1 MKKIITYFIKYPV
14 AVNVMIFAFIIFG
27 TVGIFSM
34 KSSFFPLVDSQLI
47 RISLAYPGAS
57 PAEMEE
63 GVVLK
68 IEDNLKGIVGVE
80 RVTSVSRENSASVN
94 IEVEKGK
101 DIDVVLSDVKNAVDR
116 VPSFPSGMEPAV
128 IAKVESI
135 RPTISFTVSGN
146 NVSLKSLKQYARN
159 VENDIRGIEGIS
171 QVEISGFP
179 DEEIEIAVRENDLRS
194 LNMSFTEV
202 ATAIR
207 NSNILITGGNIKTA
221 EEDYLIRASNRSY
234 YGVELQ
240 NLIVRTEPSGN
251 IIRLKDVASIND
263 TWSENPDKLYYNG
276 NLAINITVSNTNN
289 EDLIS
294 SADKIKEYIN
304 EFNQKQQNVQLNVS
318 SDASITLNGRTKLL
332 VENGIVGILLVL
344 FFLALFLNLRLAIW
358 VAFGLPVAFFG
369 MFMFAAQ
376 FDVTINV
383 LSLFGMIIVIGI
395 LVDDGI
401 VIGENIYHH
410 YYDLGK
416 TKIQA
421 AIDGTMEVIPPIVSA
436 ILTTI
441 IAFSTFFFVDGRIGS
456 FFGEVSTIVLLTL
469 SVSLIEALVILPAH
483 IAHSKALKRRNE
495 EFSVNNFNFND
506 NNVVILEENSDEV
519 IVEKNGERIVLYKES
534 KLDAFFRKINSK
546 ADAILGKFRD
556 NYYVPFLKF
565 SLQNKFFIFC
575 VFIAT
580 LLISFS
586 ALRGGVIK
594 SSFFPRIASDRI
606 QITLNMPQG
615 TNEKITDSIISSIEE
630 KVWLVNEEYT
640 AKQTGNVAIVENV
653 IKRVGPGSAN
663 ATLSVNLLP
672 GEARD
677 FSSPEITNSIQQKVG
692 KVYGIESLVFG
703 SGGNFGGSPVAVS
716 LLGNDIKELKAVKDE
731 LKLALENNPLLKDVS
746 DNDPAGIKEV
756 KITLKDN
763 AYLLGLNLQAIMAQ
777 VRAGFFGFQAQRFQ
791 RGQDEIKV
799 WVRYD
804 RKDRSSI
811 KDLDDMRIIAPNG
824 TRIPFSEIATYVIER
839 GDIAINHLEGK
850 REIQVTADLKDLTA
864 SETEILDNIK
874 TVILPEILS
883 KYPTVKPIYEGQNRE
898 AKKTTDSINIVGPI
912 ILMLIYIVIAFTFRS
927 YSQPILLIIM
937 IPFSMIGVIWG
948 HYIHNFSIGILSFL
962 GIIAL
967 IGIMVNDGLVLI
979 GKFNS
984 YLKEGLK
991 YDEALIKAGQ
1001 SRFRAIF
1008 LTSLTTIAGLAPL
1021 IFEKSRQ
1028 AQFLIPMAISIA
1040 YGIAIATV
1048 LTLVM
1053 LPLMLAASN
1062 TLKVKIKWLKTDT
1075 HVTKEEVERAI
1086 IESKIDEEE
1095 TIRISEEKEA
1105 NLKLDNKKH
1114 NNETE

>member
-14 AVNVMIFAFIIFG
+14 AVNVMILAFIIFG
-27 TVGIFSM
+27 LVGALSM
-34 KSSFFPLVDSQLI
+34 KSSFFPIVDSQLI
-47 RISLAYPGAS
+47 RISLVYPGSS

-94 IEVEKGK
+94 VEIGKGK
-101 DIDVVLSDVKNAVDR
+101 NIDVVLSDVKNAVDR
-116 VPSFPSGMEPAV
+116 VPSFPSGMEPPV

-135 RPTISFTVSGN
+135 RPTISFTVSGEN
-146 NVSLKSLKQYARN
+146 ISLQSLKQYARSI
-159 VENDIRGIEGIS
+159 ENDIRGIDGIS
-171 QVEISGFP
+171 QVALSGFP
-179 DEEIEIAVRENDLRS
+179 NEEIEIAVRENDLRAYN
-194 LNMSFTEV
+194 LSFAEV
-202 ATAIR
+202 STAIR
-207 NSNILITGGNIKTA
+207 SSNILITGGNIKTA

-240 NLIVRTEPSGN
+240 NLIVRTENSGN
-251 IIRLKDVASIND
+251 IIRLKDIASVKDI
-263 TWSENPDKLYYNG
+263 WSENPDRLFYNG

-294 SADKIKEYIN
+294 SADKIKAYIS

-332 VENGIVGILLVL
+332 IENGIVGILLVL

-416 TKIQA
+416 SKINA

-456 FFGEVSTIVLLTL
+456 FFGEVSTIVILTL
-469 SVSLIEALVILPAH
+469 AVSLIEALIILPAH
-483 IAHSKALKRRNE
+483 IAHSKALDRRK
-495 EFSVNNFNFND
+495 
-506 NNVVILEENSDEV
+506 LENGEV
-519 IVEKNGERIVLYKES
+519 IKS
-534 KLDAFFRKINSK
+534 KGIDGFFKKINKK
-546 ADAILGKFRD
+546 ADTFLGKFRD
-556 NYYVPFLKF
+556 GYYVPFLKF
-565 SLQNKFFIFC
+565 SLKNKVFMFC
-575 VFIAT
+575 MFVAS
-580 LLISFS
+580 LLISVS
-586 ALRGGVIK
+586 ALQGGIIK
-594 SSFFPRIASDRI
+594 SSFFPRIASDRV
-606 QITLNMPQG
+606 QISLNMPQG
-615 TNEKITDSIISSIEE
+615 TNESITDSIISSIEE
-630 KVWLVNEEYT
+630 KVWLVNKEYS

-653 IKRVGPGSAN
+653 IRRVGPGSAN
-663 ATLSVNLLP
+663 GTLTVNLLP

-677 FSSPEITNSIQQKVG
+677 FSSPEITNAIQEKVG
-692 KVYGIESLVFG
+692 KIYGVESLTFG

-716 LLGNDIKELKAVKDE
+716 LLGNDIKELKAVKDA
-731 LKLALENNPLLKDVS
+731 LKQELENNPLLKDVA

-756 KITLKDN
+756 SIVLKDN
-763 AYLLGLNLQAIMAQ
+763 AYLLGLNLQAVMSQ
-777 VRAGFFGFQAQRFQ
+777 VRAGFFGVQAQRFQ

-804 RKDRSSI
+804 KKDRSSI
-811 KDLDDMRIIAPNG
+811 KDLDDMRIVSPNG
-824 TRIPFSEIATYVIER
+824 TRIPFSEIATYTIER

-850 REIQVTADLKDLTA
+850 REIQITADLKDLTA
-864 SETEILDNIK
+864 SETDILDNIK
-874 TVILPEILS
+874 TVIMPEILS

-898 AKKTTDSINIVGPI
+898 AKKTTDSINIIGPI
-912 ILMLIYIVIAFTFRS
+912 ILLLIYIVIAFTFRS

-948 HYIHNFSIGILSFL
+948 HYFHNFPIGILSFL

-984 YLKEGLK
+984 FLKEGLK

-1008 LTSLTTIAGLAPL
+1008 LTSLTTVAGLAPL

-1040 YGIAIATV
+1040 YGIAIATI

-1053 LPLMLAASN
+1053 LPMMLSVSN
-1062 TLKVKIKWLKTDT
+1062 AIKVKIKWLITGNEI
-1075 HVTKEEVERAI
+1075 TKEEVERAI
-1086 IESKIDEEE
+1086 IESKFDQDE
-1095 TIRISEEKEA
+1095 I
-1105 NLKLDNKKH
+1105 
-1114 NNETE
+1114 

>member
-14 AVNVMIFAFIIFG
+14 AVNVMILAFIIFG
-27 TVGIFSM
+27 AVGAVSM

-47 RISLAYPGAS
+47 QISLVYPGAS

-80 RVTSVSRENSASVN
+80 RVTSVSRENSANVN
-94 IEVEKGK
+94 VEVEKGK
-101 DIDVVLSDVKNAVDR
+101 NIDVVLSDVKNAVDR
-116 VPSFPSGMEPAV
+116 VPSFPTGMEPPV
-128 IAKVESI
+128 IAKVESV
-135 RPTISFTVSGN
+135 RSTISFTVSGD

-159 VENDIRGIEGIS
+159 IENDIRGLDGIS
-171 QVEISGFP
+171 QVAISGFP
-179 DEEIEIAVRENDLRS
+179 EEEIEIAVRENDLRAYN
-194 LNMSFTEV
+194 LSFTEV
-202 ATAIR
+202 SNAVR
-207 NSNILITGGNIKTA
+207 NSNLLITGGNIKTA
-221 EEDYLIRASNRSY
+221 DEDYLIRASNRSY

-240 NLIVRTEPSGN
+240 NIIVRTEQNGN
-251 IIRLKDVASIND
+251 IIRLKDIAAVND
-263 TWSENPDKLYYNG
+263 VWSENPDRLFYNG

-294 SADKIKEYIN
+294 SADKIKDYIH

-332 VENGIVGILLVL
+332 LENGIVGILLVL

-369 MFMFAAQ
+369 MFIFAAQ

-416 TKIQA
+416 SKIKA

-495 EFSVNNFNFND
+495 EFSVNNFDFNQS
-506 NNVVILEENSDEV
+506 NIFVIEENSSEV
-519 IVEKNGERIVLYKES
+519 IVEKNGERIVLFKES
-534 KLDAFFRKINSK
+534 KLDVFFRKINGK
-546 ADAILGKFRD
+546 ADKYLSKFRD
-556 NYYVPFLKF
+556 KYYVPFLKF
-565 SLQNKFFIFC
+565 SLENKIFIFC

-586 ALRGGVIK
+586 ALKGGVIK

-606 QITLNMPQG
+606 QINLNMPQG
-615 TNEKITDSIISSIEE
+615 TNEKITDSIISVIEE
-630 KVWLVNEEYT
+630 KVWLTEQEYSE
-640 AKQTGNVAIVENV
+640 KQTGDISIVENV

-663 ATLSVNLLP
+663 ATLTVNLLP
-672 GEARD
+672 GEERD
-677 FSSPEITNSIQQKVG
+677 FSSPEITNSIQEKVG
-692 KVYGIESLVFG
+692 KIYGVESLTFG

-716 LLGNDIKELKAVKDE
+716 LLGNNIRELKAVKDE
-731 LKLALENNPLLKDVS
+731 LKTVLENNPVLKDVA

-756 KITLKDN
+756 RIQLKDN
-763 AYLLGLNLQAIMAQ
+763 AYILGLNLQAVMSQ

-804 RKDRSSI
+804 KKDRSSI
-811 KDLDDMRIIAPNG
+811 KDLDDMRIVTPTGN
-824 TRIPFSEIATYVIER
+824 RIPFAEIATYIIER

-850 REIQVTADLKDLTA
+850 REIQVTADLKDLSA
-864 SETEILDNIK
+864 SETDILDNIK
-874 TVILPEILS
+874 TVIMPEILS

-898 AKKTTDSINIVGPI
+898 AKKTTDSINVVGPI
-912 ILMLIYIVIAFTFRS
+912 ILLLIYIVIAFTFRS

-948 HYIHNFSIGILSFL
+948 HYFHSFSIGILSFL

-984 YLKEGLK
+984 YLKEGFK
-991 YDEALIKAGQ
+991 YDEALVKAGQ

-1008 LTSLTTIAGLAPL
+1008 LTTLTTIAGLAPL

-1048 LTLVM
+1048 LTLIM
-1053 LPLMLAASN
+1053 LPLMLSVSN
-1062 TLKVKIKWLKTDT
+1062 SIKVKIKWLRTGDEI
-1075 HVTKEEVERAI
+1075 TKEEVERAI
-1086 IESKIDEEE
+1086 IESKFDDEEPAE
-1095 TIRISEEKEA
+1095 IESAKES
-1105 NLKLDNKKH
+1105 KLPLDV
-1114 NNETE
+1114 

>member
-14 AVNVMIFAFIIFG
+14 AVNVIIIAFFAF
-27 TVGIFSM
+27 GILGAISM

-80 RVTSVSRENSASVN
+80 RVTSVSRENAASVN
-94 IEVEKGK
+94 VEVEKGK
-101 DIDVVLSDVKNAVDR
+101 NIDIVLSDVKNAVDR
-116 VPSFPSGMEPAV
+116 VPSFPSGMEPPV

-135 RPTISFTVSGN
+135 RPTISFTISGK
-146 NVSLKSLKQYARN
+146 NVSLKALKQYARN
-159 VENDIRGIEGIS
+159 VENDIRGIQGIS
-171 QVEISGFP
+171 QVALSGFP
-179 DEEIEIAVRENDLRS
+179 DEEIEIAVRENDLRAYN
-194 LNMSFTEV
+194 LSFTEV
-202 ATAIR
+202 SNAIR
-207 NSNILITGGNIKTA
+207 NSNILITGGNIKTKD
-221 EEDYLIRASNRSY
+221 EDYLIRASNRSY
-234 YGVELQ
+234 YGIELQ
-240 NLIVRTEPSGN
+240 NIIVRTTTNGT
-251 IIRLKDVASIND
+251 IIRLKDVATLRD
-263 TWSENPDKLYYNG
+263 TWSENPDRLYFNG
-276 NLAINITVSNTNN
+276 NLAIDITVSNTNN

-294 SADKIKEYIN
+294 SAEKIKEYIYKY
-304 EFNQKQQNVQLNVS
+304 NQEQQNVQLSVT
-318 SDASITLNGRTKLL
+318 SDRSITLKDRTWLL
-332 VENGIVGILLVL
+332 AKNAISGILLVL

-358 VAFGLPVAFFG
+358 VAFGLPVAFLG
-369 MFMFAAQ
+369 MFIFAAQ
-376 FDVTINV
+376 FGVTINV

-416 TKIQA
+416 SKIQA

-441 IAFSTFFFVDGRIGS
+441 IAFSTFFYVDGRIGS
-456 FFGEVSTIVLLTL
+456 FFSEVSTIVILTL
-469 SVSLIEALVILPAH
+469 TVSLIEALIILPAH
-483 IAHSKALKRRNE
+483 IAHSKALDRKR
-495 EFSVNNFNFND
+495 
-506 NNVVILEENSDEV
+506 LE
-519 IVEKNGERIVLYKES
+519 NGEDKKTNVI
-534 KLDAFFRKINSK
+534 DAFFKKINK
-546 ADAILGKFRD
+546 GADKYLGKFRD

-565 SLQNKFFIFC
+565 SLKNKFFIFC
-575 VFIAT
+575 VFVAT

-586 ALRGGVIK
+586 ALSGGIIK
-594 SSFFPRIASDRI
+594 SSFFPRIASDRV

-615 TNEKITDSIISSIEE
+615 TNEKITDSLISFIEE
-630 KVWLVNEEYT
+630 KVWLVNDAYT
-640 AKQTGNVAIVENV
+640 EKQTGNEQVVKNI

-672 GEARD
+672 GELRD
-677 FSSPEITNSIQQKVG
+677 FSSPEITNAIEDKVG
-692 KVYGIESLVFG
+692 KVYGVESLVFG

-716 LLGNDIKELKAVKDE
+716 LLGNNIIELKAVKDE
-731 LKLALENNPLLKDVS
+731 LKQVLQNNPLLKDVT

-756 KITLKDN
+756 RIKLKDN
-763 AYLLGLNLQAIMAQ
+763 AYLLGLNLQAIMSQ

-799 WVRYD
+799 WVRFD
-804 RKDRSSI
+804 KKDRSSI
-811 KDLDDMRIIAPNG
+811 KNLDDMRIVAPNG
-824 TRIPFSEIATYVIER
+824 TRIPFSEIANYTIER

-850 REIQVTADLKDLTA
+850 REIQITADLKDLSA
-864 SETEILDNIK
+864 SATDILDNIK
-874 TVILPEILS
+874 NNIMPEILS
-883 KYPTVKPIYEGQNRE
+883 KYPTVSPSYEGQNRE
-898 AKKTTDSINIVGPI
+898 ANKTTNSLNSVGLIVLG
-912 ILMLIYIVIAFTFRS
+912 LIYIVIAFTFRS

-948 HYIHNFSIGILSFL
+948 HYVHNFAIGILSFL

-984 YLKEGLK
+984 YLKEGMK
-991 YDEALIKAGQ
+991 YNAALVAAGQ
-1001 SRFRAIF
+1001 TRFRAIF
-1008 LTSLTTIAGLAPL
+1008 LTSLTTVAGLAPL

-1048 LTLVM
+1048 LTLIM
-1053 LPLMLAASN
+1053 LPILLSASN
-1062 TLKVKIKWLKTDT
+1062 TLKVWVKWLITNRK
-1075 HVTKEEVERAI
+1075 VTKEEVERAI
-1086 IESKIDEEE
+1086 IESKFDEDE
-1095 TIRISEEKEA
+1095 I
-1105 NLKLDNKKH
+1105 
-1114 NNETE
+1114 